1 MRKIKY
7 LVIKIN
13 SMRFIAFFVFLFTTS
28 SITAQKPDAFDNYLQ
43 QRIEADS
50 IPGISFMIMHQG
62 KVVKKSCYGLCNI
75 ENQVAATQETV
86 YELASVSKPVT
97 ATALMM
103 LVEEGKL
110 VLDSTVA
117 FYMGNVVTDNYKTV
131 TVRRLMNHTSGIPS
145 DHYTYTKLYAP
156 TPLRYNTRDQLTD
169 LFALKPAAAPGEK
182 YLYSNAGFFL
192 QAAILEKIT
201 GQTYQEFIQQRI
213 YDKADMKHSCFINGD
228 SIIPHHA
235 QGYTKRKGKMVRFSL
250 EGTIQAL
257 NTNGFGGLM
266 STTADLLAYTRALLQ
281 GKLIKK
287 ETLEQMLVPGLYRDG
302 TTIYPGNGQRTVG
315 LAWNVMLIDGK
326 RCIFHT
332 GHTGTALLCFPDD
345 DLSIVLLSNLSAGYS
360 MFGDKG
366 FRVMDAG
373 FDLAEMAAK
382 QYLKK

>member
-1 MRKIKY
+1 VAKIKY
-7 LVIKIN
+7 LGIKITT
-13 SMRFIAFFVFLFTTS
+13 MRILAFFLLIT
-28 SITAQKPDAFDNYLQ
+28 ITANAQKTDTDAFDSYLQ
-43 QRIEADS
+43 QHLQADS
-50 IPGISFMIMHQG
+50 IPGMSFMVMHKG
-62 KVVKKSCYGLCNI
+62 KVVKKSCFGFCNL
-75 ENQVAATQETV
+75 ENQVPASQETV

-103 LVEEGKL
+103 LVEEGKV

-117 FYMGNVVTDNYKTV
+117 FYLGNVVTENYKTI

-145 DHYTYTKLYAP
+145 DHYAYTKLYAP
-156 TPLRYNTRDQLTD
+156 TLLRYNTRDQLND

-192 QAAILEKIT
+192 QAAIIEKIT

-213 YDKADMKHSCFINGD
+213 FNKAGMMHSCFINGD
-228 SIIPHHA
+228 SIVPHHA

-266 STTADLLAYTRALLQ
+266 STTADLLTFTQALLK
-281 GKLIKK
+281 GNLVKK
-287 ETLEQMLVPGLYRDG
+287 ETLQQMLVPSLLRDG
-302 TTIYPGNGQRTVG
+302 STVYPGNGKRTVG
-315 LAWNVMLIDGK
+315 LAWNVLMIDGR

-345 DLSIVLLSNLSAGYS
+345 DLTIVFLTNLSGGYS
-360 MFGDKG
+360 SFGDKG
-366 FRVMDAG
+366 FKVMDIG
-373 FDLAEMAAK
+373 FDLAEMAVK
-382 QYLKK
+382 KYLH